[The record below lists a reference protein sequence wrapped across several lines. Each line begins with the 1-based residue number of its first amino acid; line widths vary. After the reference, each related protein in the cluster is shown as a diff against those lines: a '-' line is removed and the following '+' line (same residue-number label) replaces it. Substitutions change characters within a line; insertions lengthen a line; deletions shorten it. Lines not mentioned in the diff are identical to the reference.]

1 MNYTFGY
8 KQEKLLFRSGTA
20 RARAGNPEGL
30 GLVIH
35 QVCTRYTEIGG
46 SSGMI
51 LFT

>member
-35 QVCTRYTEIGG
+35 QAKSALDIPRLGDVPE
-46 SSGMI
+46 
-51 LFT
+51 